1 MRRLLVLVAAVA
13 LATPAGATAKSW
25 IGFAAPPG
33 GVAVGERWDA
43 TLTFPL
49 HPDAPPLPRR
59 PELVFTHFDS
69 YDQRRFVAGP
79 TSERGVYRAQVEL
92 PRAGRWSV
100 YVYVYAREIGS
111 VTPDPRSNEVLV
123 RPRPGGAG
131 SDAPFAAAAS
141 LFAVVLVLIGAA
153 SAKRRSRAHLS
164 DASARIT
171 T

>member
-100 YVYVYAREIGS
+100 YVYAREIGS